1 MESQL
6 YSVEKVKDLINEG
19 RVLALAGD
27 ERLLSQLPQGAWIGG
42 TIPYFMDVD
51 KGKFSQ
57 DMIYVNEL
65 EDAENGVS
73 IITYDE
79 NNIDYIVKDAYDNG
93 FTLLIIP
100 PFQKI
105 HYDFALKAEDME
117 GLYNNPIVGW
127 VCGMDLNSDDT
138 PYTFNGL
145 TGEKYTDKAIAIH
158 VELPENKF
166 AQIEIFNIFER
177 DENSPE
183 IEFYVDSFE
192 VVNCLIDGKD
202 TNLAEYIS
210 EHKLDTKLPLVAD
223 YSGASINVSIKE
235 VDVENGMVSFYAPV
249 FQGKKYKFAKPINNY
264 VKSFEVKTLD
274 YNNDAVFSCNC
285 ILNYLYG
292 ELENKKINKIKG
304 PITFGEIAYQLLN
317 QTLVSLNVDKL

>member
-6 YSVEKVKDLINEG
+6 YSVEKVKDLINQG

-27 ERLLSQLPQGAWIGG
+27 ERVLSQLPQGAWIGG
-42 TIPYFMDVD
+42 TIPYFMDID

-65 EDAENGVS
+65 KDAKNGVS

-79 NNIDYIVKDAYDNG
+79 NNIDHLVNDAYDNG
-93 FTLLIIP
+93 YTLLIIP
-100 PFQKI
+100 PFQEI
-105 HYDFALKAEDME
+105 HQTFALKAEDME

-127 VCGMDLNSDDT
+127 VCGIDLNANDT

-145 TGEKYTDKAIAIH
+145 TGEKYTDKAIAVH
-158 VELPENKF
+158 VELPETKF
-166 AQIEIFNIFER
+166 AQIEIFNIFEM
-177 DENSPE
+177 DEKSPE
-183 IEFYVDSFE
+183 IEFYIDSFD

-202 TNLAEYIS
+202 TNLATYIS
-210 EHKLDTKLPLVAD
+210 EHKLDIKLPLVAD

-235 VDVENGMVSFYAPV
+235 VDLENGVVSFYAPV
-249 FQGKKYKFAKPINNY
+249 FQGKKYKFAKPINDY
-264 VKSFEVKTLD
+264 VQRFEVKTMD
-274 YNNDAVFSCNC
+274 YNSDAVFSCNC

-317 QTLVSLNVDKL
+317 QTLVSLSVDEF

>member
-6 YSVEKVKDLINEG
+6 YSVEKVKDLINQG

-27 ERLLSQLPQGAWIGG
+27 ERVLSQLPQGAWIGG
-42 TIPYFMDVD
+42 TIPYFMDID

-65 EDAENGVS
+65 EDADNGIS

-79 NNIDYIVKDAYDNG
+79 NNIDHIVNDAYDNG
-93 FTLLIIP
+93 YSLLIIP

-105 HYDFALKAEDME
+105 HHDFALKAEDMD

-127 VCGMDLNSDDT
+127 VCGIDLNANDT

-145 TGEKYTDKAIAIH
+145 SGEKYPDKAIAIH
-158 VELPENKF
+158 IELPETKF
-166 AQIEIFNIFER
+166 AQIEIFNIFEM

-183 IEFYVDSFE
+183 IEFYIDSFD

-202 TNLAEYIS
+202 TNLATYIS
-210 EHKLDTKLPLVAD
+210 EHKLDIKLPLVAD

-235 VDVENGMVSFYAPV
+235 IDLENGMVSLYAPV
-249 FQGKKYKFAKPINNY
+249 FQGKKYKFAKSIEDY
-264 VKSFEVKTLD
+264 VQRFEVKTID
-274 YNNDAVFSCNC
+274 YNSDAVFSCNC

-317 QTLVSLNVDKL
+317 QTLVSLSVDEL